1 MELVNTTAFAAER
14 LVLQDRAGRD
24 VLVALAKCTYAVTA
38 RGLEIADQQL
48 PVQLG
53 DTFHGE
59 PGASSTALE
68 SDAVPWKP
76 GTDIVALGHAWAPRG
91 QAREL
96 DVELAVGPVRRALRV
111 FGERRWSEAAG
122 AVTITPPLPFER
134 VPLVYERAFGG
145 ADQRAPDPRDHEV
158 EPRNPVGVGL
168 VAKRS
173 RGSLDGAPLP
183 NLEDPAAL
191 LREPGDRP
199 EPAGFGFIGRGWQ
212 PRAALAGTYDAAWSA
227 ERAPLLPDDFDERF
241 HNGAHPRLVSRGHL
255 RGDEEVR
262 LVNLGPGGV
271 ARFQL
276 PGQAPRITVT
286 VGEVSEPLALAFDTL
301 ILDVDARRATLVWR
315 GRRPLLQGELLRVRR
330 VRVEA

>member
-1 MELVNTTAFAAER
+1 MELVNATPFAAER
-14 LVLQDRAGRD
+14 LVLQDKAGRD
-24 VLVALAKCTYAVTA
+24 VLVAVAKCTYAA
-38 RGLEIADQQL
+38 GPRGLRIADEQL

-76 GTDIVALGHAWAPRG
+76 GTDVVAIGHAWAPRG

-122 AVTITPPLPFER
+122 AVTLTPPLPFER

-145 ADQRAPDPRDHEV
+145 ADLSAPDPRDHEV
-158 EPRNPVGVGL
+158 ELRNPVGVGL
-168 VAKRS
+168 VARRS
-173 RGSLDGAPLP
+173 RALDGTPLP

-191 LREPGDRP
+191 IGDPGDRP

-241 HNGAHPRLVSRGHL
+241 YHGAHPRLVSRGHL

-262 LVNLGPGGV
+262 LVHLGPGGA
-271 ARFQL
+271 ARFRL
-276 PGQAPRITVT
+276 PGAAPRITVT
-286 VGEVSEPLALAFDTL
+286 VGDASEALVVAFDTL
-301 ILDVDARRATLVWR
+301 ILDVDALRVTLVWR
-315 GRRPLLQGELLRVRR
+315 GRRPLRAGELLRVRR